1 MSVFDTDTGVP
12 SETFT
17 KTNARPMS
25 EWSKLRRE
33 NPREYYKPKTQE
45 RMMRDASVLG
55 IDNFLDNETKE
66 WYQNDYFFI

>member
-1 MSVFDTDTGVP
+1 MSVFDTDNGIP
-12 SETFT
+12 SETST
-17 KTNARPMS
+17 KETNARPMS

-55 IDNFLDNETKE
+55 IDNFLDNEKKE
-66 WYQNDYFFI
+66 WYQQ